1 MITYHPRLYLT
12 EKTEKKIDTIK
23 WKLGAGAG
31 MVQVHLITLAQNE
44 ADVFDIYP
52 AALFKQHNFRR
63 RDYVVVGIAESKEAA
78 MSLVRQMIEDCAKR
92 SGSYEQLRAQFT
104 AEQSTKQVE

>member
-1 MITYHPRLYLT
+1 
-12 EKTEKKIDTIK
+12 
-23 WKLGAGAG
+23 

-52 AALFKQHNFRR
+52 AALFKQYDFRR

-78 MSLVRQMIEDCAKR
+78 MQLVRQMIEDCAER

-104 AEQSTKQVE
+104 AEQSTKHVE